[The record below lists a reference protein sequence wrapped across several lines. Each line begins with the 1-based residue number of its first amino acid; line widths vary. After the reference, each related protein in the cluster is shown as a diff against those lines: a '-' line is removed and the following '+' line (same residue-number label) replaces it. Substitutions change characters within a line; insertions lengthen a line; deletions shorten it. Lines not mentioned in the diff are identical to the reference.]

1 MTMGKLKQL
10 VVDEANDF
18 YFSHKNV
25 RAGIE
30 NTITNGRIIYDVWW
44 GNKEK
49 QYLSFDD
56 VVNDKFYDGKSIMEL
71 LMNRAIVIDFV

>member
-1 MTMGKLKQL
+1 MTIGKLTQL

-18 YFSHKNV
+18 YFSYKNV

-30 NTITNGRIIYDVWW
+30 NTITNGRIIYNVWW
-44 GNKEK
+44 RNKEK

-71 LMNRAIVIDFV
+71 LMNRDIVIDFV

>member
-1 MTMGKLKQL
+1 MTIGKLKQL

-18 YFSHKNV
+18 YFSYKNV

-30 NTITNGRIIYDVWW
+30 NTITNGRIIY
-44 GNKEK
+44 
-49 QYLSFDD
+49 D